1 MRSVRPV
8 FKRLASFDSAAAEGE
23 AGKVSGS
30 VQPNN
35 EAKQSET
42 VKEEKSLIDVIM
54 CIPLRV
60 NIPEYVPHV
69 IWSIKLLSKE
79 NY

>member
-1 MRSVRPV
+1 MRPVSPV

-35 EAKQSET
+35 EAKQNES

-60 NIPEYVPHV
+60 SVPEYVPT
-69 IWSIKLLSKE
+69 IIRSMLTIF
-79 NY
+79 

>member
-1 MRSVRPV
+1 MRSVSPV

-30 VQPNN
+30 QPNN
-35 EAKQSET
+35 VAKQNES

-60 NIPEYVPHV
+60 SVPEYVPT
-69 IWSIKLLSKE
+69 IIRSMLTIF
-79 NY
+79 

>member
-1 MRSVRPV
+1 MRPVSPV
-8 FKRLASFDSAAAEGE
+8 FKRLASFDSAAVEGE

-35 EAKQSET
+35 EAKQNES

-60 NIPEYVPHV
+60 SVPEYVPT
-69 IWSIKLLSKE
+69 IIRSMLTIF
-79 NY
+79 

>member
-1 MRSVRPV
+1 MRSASPD

-23 AGKVSGS
+23 ADRVSGS

-35 EAKQSET
+35 EAKQNES

-60 NIPEYVPHV
+60 NVPE
-69 IWSIKLLSKE
+69 
-79 NY
+79 